1 MKIVENTHNGI
12 PVFALKGKIMDWDK
26 GSLLRGKIVE
36 SLTAGNKRIVL
47 DLSGVDWVNSVGL
60 GLLVS
65 IHSTVLKAGGS
76 LALANIQNI
85 EKILTTTKLVT
96 IFDVFDSL
104 DEALATSG

>member
-1 MKIVENTHNGI
+1 MRIVENTHNGA
-12 PVFALKGKIMDWDK
+12 PVFALSGKIMDWDK

-36 SLTAGNKRIVL
+36 SLAAGNKRIVL
-47 DLSGVDWVNSVGL
+47 DLSSVDWINSVGL

-65 IHSTVLKAGGS
+65 IHSTVANAGGS

-85 EKILTTTKLVT
+85 EKILTITKLVT